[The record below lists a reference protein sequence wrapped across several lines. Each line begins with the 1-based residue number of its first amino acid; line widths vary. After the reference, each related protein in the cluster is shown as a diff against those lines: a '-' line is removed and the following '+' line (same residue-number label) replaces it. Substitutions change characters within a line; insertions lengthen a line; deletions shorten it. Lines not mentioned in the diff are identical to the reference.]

1 MAADAPS
8 KGLRSL
14 TFERLENH
22 EDSVPKRSPVEHIPK
37 CAFIA
42 IDSSEQ
48 ASGGGPSIIP
58 TGPQYPHYRAARPS
72 GSFRTV
78 LIIIPGDA
86 AGPIGDGSSW
96 PPGGRRQSP
105 KRAGASSGAKER
117 HFEESEGKEG
127 RDRAGESK
135 QEKVEIAAE
144 EVPVPTLHHSRLVM
158 MGRVTLCVR
167 LALARRR
174 AQPVARD
181 FSAQNLHTPP
191 SPVTM
196 SGLIFYDFGESFS
209 FSRDFTD
216 IPPPPNPATFHHVDV
231 PIIERNYSSEDDSNV
246 IRNPT
251 FTADGQPSW
260 LASMNVD
267 QPLAY
272 TPVEDPLG
280 VPPNVLRDRHRTGRP
295 RSNSARQPAHAM
307 AYHPYSPPSSPE
319 LPADVPLPSE
329 RHSWPPRAGRATRGL
344 VPYPPSDASSR
355 DSSPERPS
363 WRARGAAVT
372 YPAPSAYTSPT
383 PSAAP
388 STSTAPTPSTPPS
401 TSTAPPALAA
411 PATPTIP
418 RRRRKRS
425 SKKPASDLDVVIAG
439 MSALGVGD
447 SDADVDDLVRS
458 MRTMRLKTRRARRRV
473 AN

>member
-1 MAADAPS
+1 MAFSKAAADAPS

-14 TFERLENH
+14 HTFER
-22 EDSVPKRSPVEHIPK
+22 PAEHIPK
-37 CAFIA
+37 CGSIA

-48 ASGGGPSIIP
+48 ASGGGPQHHS
-58 TGPQYPHYRAARPS
+58 GRPS
-72 GSFRTV
+72 ASTRAV
-78 LIIIPGDA
+78 LSIIPGDA
-86 AGPIGDGSSW
+86 AGPICDGSSHLRGRGNGRAAW
-96 PPGGRRQSP
+96 PPGGCRQSP
-105 KRAGASSGAKER
+105 NRAGGSPPV
-117 HFEESEGKEG
+117 EEQDE
-127 RDRAGESK
+127 

-158 MGRVTLCVR
+158 MGRVFLSVR
-167 LALARRR
+167 AALARYR
-174 AQPVARD
+174 AQKHPVA
-181 FSAQNLHTPP
+181 
-191 SPVTM
+191 M

-231 PIIERNYSSEDDSNV
+231 PIMERNYSSEDDSNV

-260 LASMNVD
+260 LGSMNFD
-267 QPLAY
+267 QTPAY
-272 TPVEDPLG
+272 TQAQDPLS
-280 VPPNVLRDRHRTGRP
+280 VPPNVLRERHRTGRP

-319 LPADVPLPSE
+319 LPADVPLPSV
-329 RHSWPPRAGRATRGL
+329 RHSWPPVAGRVARGL

-355 DSSPERPS
+355 DSSPERGS
-363 WRARGAAVT
+363 WRARAANVFG
-372 YPAPSAYTSPT
+372 PT
-383 PSAAP
+383 RGRAASDAASTSAAP
-388 STSTAPTPSTPPS
+388 STSAMATVTAPSAHTPPTTSAAPS
-401 TSTAPPALAA
+401 TSMTPTPLVVPTPLAA

>member
-1 MAADAPS
+1 MPSFRDHTRDHPCEPPSTAKPAQKSSRILAAQ
-8 KGLRSL
+8 
-14 TFERLENH
+14 
-22 EDSVPKRSPVEHIPK
+22 SPIPPHLSPAEHIPK
-37 CAFIA
+37 CASSA

-48 ASGGGPSIIP
+48 ALGGGPKHHSVRRS
-58 TGPQYPHYRAARPS
+58 PQASPS
-72 GSFRTV
+72 LRTV
-78 LIIIPGDA
+78 LSINPGDA
-86 AGPIGDGSSW
+86 VGPHLQWRLTFARAVIAW
-96 PPGGRRQSP
+96 PPGGCRQSP
-105 KRAGASSGAKER
+105 R
-117 HFEESEGKEG
+117 
-127 RDRAGESK
+127 RDRLGEDD
-135 QEKVEIAAE
+135 QEEVEIAAE
-144 EVPVPTLHHSRLVM
+144 EVPVPTLHHARLVM
-158 MGRVTLCVR
+158 MGRVQA
-167 LALARRR
+167 ALARRR
-174 AQPVARD
+174 SRPAARD
-181 FSAQNLHTPP
+181 SSAQNSRLKPGRI
-191 SPVTM
+191 TM

-246 IRNPT
+246 IRNPS

-260 LASMNVD
+260 LAPMHVD
-267 QPLAY
+267 QIPAY
-272 TPVEDPLG
+272 APVQDPLS

-295 RSNSARQPAHAM
+295 RRNSARQPAHAM

-319 LPADVPLPSE
+319 LPADVPLPPV
-329 RHSWPPRAGRATRGL
+329 RHSWPPRTGRVTRGL

-372 YPAPSAYTSPT
+372 YTAPT

-388 STSTAPTPSTPPS
+388 STSTVPR
-401 TSTAPPALAA
+401 TSTAPTTSSASSASTLPPSLAA

-425 SKKPASDLDVVIAG
+425 NKQPPSDLDVVIAG
-439 MSALGVGD
+439 MSGLGMGD

>member
-1 MAADAPS
+1 MAFRKEAADAPS

-14 TFERLENH
+14 HVRAVCPQESLCVITPPSVRLAPSIAASKHQEAAPSITPCGPQH
-22 EDSVPKRSPVEHIPK
+22 HSRRSP
-37 CAFIA
+37 
-42 IDSSEQ
+42 Q
-48 ASGGGPSIIP
+48 ASS
-58 TGPQYPHYRAARPS
+58 S
-72 GSFRTV
+72 LRTV
-78 LIIIPGDA
+78 LSIIPGDA
-86 AGPIGDGSSW
+86 AGPHLQWSL
-96 PPGGRRQSP
+96 
-105 KRAGASSGAKER
+105 ER
-117 HFEESEGKEG
+117 
-127 RDRAGESK
+127 RDRLGEDE
-135 QEKVEIAAE
+135 QEEVEIAAE

-158 MGRVTLCVR
+158 MGRVPPYVR
-167 LALARRR
+167 AALVRRR
-174 AQPVARD
+174 SQPGARD
-181 FSAQNLHTPP
+181 SSAQNSRLKP
-191 SPVTM
+191 SRTTM

-246 IRNPT
+246 IRNPS
-251 FTADGQPSW
+251 FTADGQRSW
-260 LASMNVD
+260 LAPMNVD
-267 QPLAY
+267 QTPAY
-272 TPVEDPLG
+272 APVQDPLS

-319 LPADVPLPSE
+319 LPADVPLPPV
-329 RHSWPPRAGRATRGL
+329 RHSWPPRTGRVTRGL

-363 WRARGAAVT
+363 WRARGAAVFGPT
-372 YPAPSAYTSPT
+372 RRRGGSDASNTTAALIATAPSAHT
-383 PSAAP
+383 PLA
-388 STSTAPTPSTPPS
+388 TSTASSASALPPT
-401 TSTAPPALAA
+401 LAA

-425 SKKPASDLDVVIAG
+425 NKQPPSDLDVVVAG
-439 MSALGVGD
+439 MSALGMGD
-447 SDADVDDLVRS
+447 LDADVDDLVRS

>member
-1 MAADAPS
+1 MHAILSRPHPRS
-8 KGLRSL
+8 PLRS
-14 TFERLENH
+14 
-22 EDSVPKRSPVEHIPK
+22 P
-37 CAFIA
+37 
-42 IDSSEQ
+42 Q
-48 ASGGGPSIIP
+48 ASPSL
-58 TGPQYPHYRAARPS
+58 
-72 GSFRTV
+72 RTV
-78 LIIIPGDA
+78 LSIIPGDA
-86 AGPIGDGSSW
+86 VGPHLQWRLTFARTVIAW
-96 PPGGRRQSP
+96 PPGGCRQSP
-105 KRAGASSGAKER
+105 IRAGASSRAKER
-117 HFEESEGKEG
+117 ER
-127 RDRAGESK
+127 RDRLGEDE
-135 QEKVEIAAE
+135 QGEVEIAAE

-158 MGRVTLCVR
+158 MGRVPLCVR
-167 LALARRR
+167 AALARRH
-174 AQPVARD
+174 AQPAARD
-181 FSAQNLHTPP
+181 SLPKTR
-191 SPVTM
+191 
-196 SGLIFYDFGESFS
+196 SFS

-246 IRNPT
+246 IRNPN

-260 LASMNVD
+260 LTPMNVD
-267 QPLAY
+267 RTPAY
-272 TPVEDPLG
+272 TPVQDPLS

-319 LPADVPLPSE
+319 LPADVPLPPV
-329 RHSWPPRAGRATRGL
+329 RHSWPPRTGRVARGL

-372 YPAPSAYTSPT
+372 YTAPT

-388 STSTAPTPSTPPS
+388 STSTVPR
-401 TSTAPPALAA
+401 TSTAPTTSSASSASTLHPSLAA

-425 SKKPASDLDVVIAG
+425 NKQPPSDLDVVIAG
-439 MSALGVGD
+439 MSGLGMGD

-458 MRTMRLKTRRARRRV
+458 MRTMRLRTRRARRRV

>member
-1 MAADAPS
+1 
-8 KGLRSL
+8 
-14 TFERLENH
+14 
-22 EDSVPKRSPVEHIPK
+22 
-37 CAFIA
+37 
-42 IDSSEQ
+42 
-48 ASGGGPSIIP
+48 
-58 TGPQYPHYRAARPS
+58 
-72 GSFRTV
+72 
-78 LIIIPGDA
+78 
-86 AGPIGDGSSW
+86 
-96 PPGGRRQSP
+96 
-105 KRAGASSGAKER
+105 
-117 HFEESEGKEG
+117 
-127 RDRAGESK
+127 
-135 QEKVEIAAE
+135 
-144 EVPVPTLHHSRLVM
+144 
-158 MGRVTLCVR
+158 
-167 LALARRR
+167 
-174 AQPVARD
+174 
-181 FSAQNLHTPP
+181 
-191 SPVTM
+191 M

-246 IRNPT
+246 IRNPN

-260 LASMNVD
+260 LTPMNVD
-267 QPLAY
+267 RTPAY
-272 TPVEDPLG
+272 TPVQDPLS

-319 LPADVPLPSE
+319 LPADVPLPPV
-329 RHSWPPRAGRATRGL
+329 RHSWPPRTGRVTRGL

-363 WRARGAAVT
+363 WRARGAAVFGPT
-372 YPAPSAYTSPT
+372 RRRGGSDAASTSAAPIATAPSAYTAPT

-388 STSTAPTPSTPPS
+388 STSTVPRTSAAPT
-401 TSTAPPALAA
+401 TSTASSASTLPPSLAA

-425 SKKPASDLDVVIAG
+425 NKQPPSDLDVVIAG
-439 MSALGVGD
+439 MSGLGMGD